1 MENIYDNVL
10 ELMGN
15 TPLVRLHRIEKEY
28 GIEGRLLAKLE
39 SFNPAR
45 SIKDRIAIAMI
56 DKAEKDGILK
66 PGGTIIEPTSG
77 NTGIAL
83 SLVAAAKGY
92 KAVIVMPASMS
103 VERRKLIAGFGA
115 KVVLT
120 PAAEGMKGAIKKASE
135 LQNEIDNS
143 FIPGQFFNEE
153 NPKIHRNTTG
163 PEIWEDTDNDVDI
176 FVAGVGTGGTI
187 TGAGG
192 YLKEKNKNIKI
203 VAIEPK
209 ESPVLSKGQAGSHKI
224 QGIGAGFIPEVL
236 DSTVYDEIVRVAGND
251 AYAMAGKLAKTEGIL
266 AGISSGAAL
275 YGAVKTATQAEN
287 KGKTTVVI
295 LPDTGERY
303 LSTGVFGDVLM
314 PPEPF

>member
-56 DKAEKDGILK
+56 DKAEKEGILK

-120 PAAEGMKGAIKKASE
+120 PAAKGMKGAIEKASE

-143 FIPGQFFNEE
+143 FIAGQFFNEE

-163 PEIWEDTDNDVDI
+163 PEIWEDTDKDVDI

-203 VAIEPK
+203 VAIEPE

-224 QGIGAGFIPEVL
+224 QGIGAGFVPEVL

-275 YGAVKTATQAEN
+275 YGAVKTAARAEN